1 MNRPGLSDYIAG
13 NAVTLTAVSGVTA
26 VASALLYKPAGA
38 SRDGVMGV
46 PRHRGAD
53 VQGVAQSEKAC
64 RGFPGLGAGVERHVW
79 RCAATEGS
87 APGGRVRTLLFFI
100 VWSAL
105 LCWLA
110 SHAAQKDSQA
120 YGGVSFCFLLL
131 SLWAAGGA
139 LQRAARW
146 VSRPR
151 SRKSAKPAPEGEFI
165 VSVCPAR
172 PWRSPSI
179 RQITAALP
187 KYARE
192 LLLTHRSV
200 RRPRRAATR
209 SQLLPPSIDR
219 NGENHDHPD
228 VSHEG

>member
-26 VASALLYKPAGA
+26 VAMLYCISPQAHHETASWVFPVIGALMCKASLKARRRVAAFRVWERAWNAMSGGA
-38 SRDGVMGV
+38 
-46 PRHRGAD
+46 PPP
-53 VQGVAQSEKAC
+53 KAA
-64 RGFPGLGAGVERHVW
+64 RR
-79 RCAATEGS
+79 
-87 APGGRVRTLLFFI
+87 GGRVRTLLFFI

-192 LLLTHRSV
+192 LLLTHQSDA
-200 RRPRRAATR
+200 PSAT
-209 SQLLPPSIDR
+209 SGDAQPASSPL
-219 NGENHDHPD
+219 N
-228 VSHEG
+228 

>member
-1 MNRPGLSDYIAG
+1 MNRPPFSDYIAG

-26 VASALLYKPAGA
+26 VALLHCISPQAHHETTSWVFPVIGALMCKASLKARRRVA
-38 SRDGVMGV
+38 AFRSRDGAWNAMSGDA
-46 PRHRGAD
+46 PPP
-53 VQGVAQSEKAC
+53 KT
-64 RGFPGLGAGVERHVW
+64 ER
-79 RCAATEGS
+79 R
-87 APGGRVRTLLFFI
+87 GGRVRALLFFI

-110 SHAAQKDSQA
+110 RHAAQKDSQA

-151 SRKSAKPAPEGEFI
+151 PRKAAKPAPEGEFI

-172 PWRSPSI
+172 PWRSPSLSQI
-179 RQITAALP
+179 RAALP
-187 KYARE
+187 QYARE
-192 LLLTHRSV
+192 LLAHRSDA
-200 RRPRRAATR
+200 PPAT
-209 SQLLPPSIDR
+209 SGDAQQASSPL
-219 NGENHDHPD
+219 N
-228 VSHEG
+228 